1 MDSLKGITMSLS
13 MATLLMNSPD
23 LPETI
28 RVELRAAQ
36 AAGHERRTDHLL
48 NAARM
53 MNREL
58 TVDCEDALELVGLPA
73 DGCGC

>member
-1 MDSLKGITMSLS
+1 
-13 MATLLMNSPD
+13 MATLLMNSPE

-28 RVELRAAQ
+28 RGELRAAQ
-36 AAGHERRTDHLL
+36 VAGQERRTDHLL

-73 DGCGC
+73 EGCGC